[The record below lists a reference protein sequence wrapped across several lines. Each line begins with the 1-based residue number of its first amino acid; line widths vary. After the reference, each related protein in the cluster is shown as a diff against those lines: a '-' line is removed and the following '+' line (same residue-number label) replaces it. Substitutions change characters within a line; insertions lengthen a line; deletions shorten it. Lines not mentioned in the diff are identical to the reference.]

1 MAAISSWGD
10 AMTDK
15 TEISASIAA
24 LDASERYRHA
34 FDGVILRDALDIAR
48 ASWLSQEEKR
58 LLIGVMGAIHRHLM
72 DDGRGVAVI
81 TNRALAE
88 YMGRREYQTRWTKF
102 LREVLEVHRDLGA
115 DTPKKRNDFELKTRP
130 TREVRRVFQYNQ
142 IRFCRALGVEMINAR
157 GSWGHQ

>member
-1 MAAISSWGD
+1 
-10 AMTDK
+10 MTDK
-15 TEISASIAA
+15 PEIAEEIAA

-34 FDGVILRDALDIAR
+34 FEGVILRDALEIAR

-58 LLIGVMGAIHRHLM
+58 LLVGVLGAIHKHHMR
-72 DDGRGVAVI
+72 DVQGVAVI

-115 DTPKKRNDFELKTRP
+115 DTPKKRNDFELKSRP
-130 TREVRRVFQYNQ
+130 TREVRRVFQFNKV
-142 IRFCRALGVEMINAR
+142 RLCKALGVEMINAR
-157 GSWGHQ
+157 GQWVQQ